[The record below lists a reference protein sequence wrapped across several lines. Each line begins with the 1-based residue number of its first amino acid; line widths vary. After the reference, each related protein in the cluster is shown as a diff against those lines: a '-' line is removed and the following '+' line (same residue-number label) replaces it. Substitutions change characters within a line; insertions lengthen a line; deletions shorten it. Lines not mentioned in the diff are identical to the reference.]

1 MGERELYDFWSD
13 TYKVHH
19 VAWSQEKAAL
29 VLDTWQRR
37 FSEVRILQILIILIY
52 NYICL
57 VTPLDVRL
65 WQIHF
70 VVLLNDMKTK
80 IALFTQ
86 PGDYNLREKF
96 KSSH

>member
-37 FSEVRILQILIILIY
+37 FSEVRIQQILIIVIY
-52 NYICL
+52 NICL
-57 VTPLDVRL
+57 VTLLDVRL
-65 WQIHF
+65 WQIHC
-70 VVLLNDMKTK
+70 VVLLNGVKNK

-86 PGDYNLREKF
+86 PGDYNLREQF
-96 KSSH
+96 KSLH